1 MNEAQL
7 VALGIAAIGGEKI
20 VVILGPNTG
29 FAFI

>member
-7 VALGIAAIGGEKI
+7 VALGIATIGSEN
-20 VVILGPNTG
+20 VITVLRTDGG